1 VKNIEQS
8 EPAVIVQIGSPVES
22 KLYVLAEASELL
34 PVVRKITEN
43 AYERLSRL
51 DERLDLM
58 LLCDPRRTAIADEY
72 EKIVRK
78 WIASITR
85 LGAIPNGLWRVDF
98 DTGEGYLCWR
108 FPELRIG
115 LLATN
120 RCIFTSGLVAVPPA
134 SPLSHKFL
142 THRIALA
149 WTFH

>member
-1 VKNIEQS
+1 MKNVEQS
-8 EPAVIVQIGSPVES
+8 GSAVIIQIGSPADS

-34 PVVRKITEN
+34 PVVRKITDN

-51 DERLDLM
+51 DERLESM
-58 LLCDPRRTAIADEY
+58 RLCDPRRAAIAADY

-108 FPELRIG
+108 FPELKIG
-115 LLATN
+115 FFREYKENFDERKPVKLLIEETAP
-120 RCIFTSGLVAVPPA
+120 IWA
-134 SPLSHKFL
+134 
-142 THRIALA
+142 
-149 WTFH
+149 

>member
-1 VKNIEQS
+1 MKSVEQS
-8 EPAVIVQIGSPVES
+8 GLAVIVQIGSPADS

-43 AYERLSRL
+43 AYNRLSRL
-51 DERLDLM
+51 DERLELM
-58 LLCDPRRTAIADEY
+58 LLCDPRRAAIADEY

-108 FPELRIG
+108 FPELKIIYFRG
-115 LLATN
+115 YDCEFDDRMSVKSLFEETAP
-120 RCIFTSGLVAVPPA
+120 VWA
-134 SPLSHKFL
+134 
-142 THRIALA
+142 
-149 WTFH
+149 

>member
-34 PVVRKITEN
+34 PVIRKITEN

-58 LLCDPRRTAIADEY
+58 LLCDPRRTAIADKY

-115 LLATN
+115 FFRKYDSEFDDRKPVNLLIEETAP
-120 RCIFTSGLVAVPPA
+120 VWA
-134 SPLSHKFL
+134 
-142 THRIALA
+142 
-149 WTFH
+149 

>member
-1 VKNIEQS
+1 MKNVEQS
-8 EPAVIVQIGSPVES
+8 GSAVIIQIGSPADS

-51 DERLDLM
+51 DERLELM
-58 LLCDPRRTAIADEY
+58 LLCDPRRTKIADEY

-108 FPELRIG
+108 FPELKIG
-115 LLATN
+115 FFREYKENFDERKPVKLLIEETAP
-120 RCIFTSGLVAVPPA
+120 IWA
-134 SPLSHKFL
+134 
-142 THRIALA
+142 
-149 WTFH
+149 